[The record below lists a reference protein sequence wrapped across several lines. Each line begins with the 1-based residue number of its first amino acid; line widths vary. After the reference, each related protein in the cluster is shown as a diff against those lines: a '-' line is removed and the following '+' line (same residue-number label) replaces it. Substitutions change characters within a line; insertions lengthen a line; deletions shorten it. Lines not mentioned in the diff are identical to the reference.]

1 MNFCKHIDKKCE
13 IVNLSIGHLNCF
25 LFSLSKLDATEG
37 IIFYCW
43 RVFLVPIL
51 FYLIFILLPFN
62 WWLCDQYDLTW
73 TKCPFLFIKTY
84 KWYLMT
90 NHILG
95 NWHLLFVVKT
105 GWRTE
110 IFGTFLECFKD
121 LLVAEGDFLGVN
133 NTPIKSVGQLILFR
147 NVPKKSILH
156 PV

>member
-1 MNFCKHIDKKCE
+1 
-13 IVNLSIGHLNCF
+13 
-25 LFSLSKLDATEG
+25 
-37 IIFYCW
+37 
-43 RVFLVPIL
+43 
-51 FYLIFILLPFN
+51 
-62 WWLCDQYDLTW
+62 
-73 TKCPFLFIKTY
+73 
-84 KWYLMT
+84 
-90 NHILG
+90 
-95 NWHLLFVVKT
+95 VKT